1 MVNNFW
7 MCLQTSKYPG
17 HPHMILSQSSGM
29 LCYGQDVLMFNHI
42 AMLAAINK
50 AQSDMTASVAVRV
63 KGTENLNKL
72 KLAISCYS
80 Q

>member
-1 MVNNFW
+1 
-7 MCLQTSKYPG
+7 
-17 HPHMILSQSSGM
+17 MILSQSSGM

-63 KGTENLNKL
+63 KGTKSKQTKISYILLL
-72 KLAISCYS
+72 KIV
-80 Q
+80 